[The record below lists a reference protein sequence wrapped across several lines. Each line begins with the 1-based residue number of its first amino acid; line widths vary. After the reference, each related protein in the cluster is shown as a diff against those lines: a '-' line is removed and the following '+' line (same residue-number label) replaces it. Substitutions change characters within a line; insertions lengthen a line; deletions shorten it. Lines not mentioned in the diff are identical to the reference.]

1 MTIIYKLLSV
11 IVNMVAVFLAA
22 SLAMSLPMVFTS
34 PPMLLPAFMM
44 AAIVLYAW
52 FSYKFHRDVLQKQIP
67 VKKSLRDWIRV
78 NGIVTMIYGFILI
91 ASMALVYRQPQI
103 FLEQINQ
110 YGVEFPADKLNNV
123 ILIFLVLGIV
133 WVVHVL
139 WTFALMKRNKT
150 FFQL

>member
-1 MTIIYKLLSV
+1 MTIIYRLLSV
-11 IVNMVAVFLAA
+11 VVNMVAVFLAA

-52 FSYKFHRDVLQKQIP
+52 FSYKFHRDVLQKKVP

-78 NGIVTMIYGFILI
+78 NGIVTMIYGFIII
-91 ASMALVYRQPQI
+91 ASMAMVFKNPQI
-103 FLEQINQ
+103 FVEQIKQ
-110 YGVEFPADKLNNV
+110 YGVEFPVENLNNI
-123 ILIFLVLGIV
+123 ILIFLLLGIV

-139 WTFALMKRNKT
+139 WTFALVKKNKA
-150 FFQL
+150 FFQ